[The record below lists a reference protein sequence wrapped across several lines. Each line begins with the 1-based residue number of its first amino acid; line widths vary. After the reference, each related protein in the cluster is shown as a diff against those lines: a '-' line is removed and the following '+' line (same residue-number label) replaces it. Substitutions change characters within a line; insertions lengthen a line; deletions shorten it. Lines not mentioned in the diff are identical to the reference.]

1 MTTSNIDIDIKL
13 PTPYKYEEKV
23 IKKFEDLN
31 KKGENILNTFLGFRE
46 IETIFYLYLFKKYK
60 SACFLYNEDITFRV
74 LGLNINIKTRVS
86 KENEKLY
93 KQHINVLASVFAE
106 CVLRN
111 VKTIIV
117 PITIYDNK
125 DVTHANILVYRKK
138 FNQIEH
144 FEPHG
149 NYFMWEEKRSAK
161 IKNPLL
167 KFVSIVNDILKKN
180 GKTPIT
186 FIPSEEVCPTE
197 EGLQSLETASQ
208 LLPTNEIDTE
218 GYCISWN
225 MFFTELCLANPNIES
240 KKLLEIITNYFKDK
254 SNIEDYLRK
263 VIRGYNFFIYEKV
276 NKYLTIVLGEKITA
290 DNISQLY
297 DDYDN
302 KYIDIEAIHA
312 SLVELIKLETYMIT
326 DKNFNLEK
334 EYNSIKGQL
343 KKKGNKDNAEL
354 LLKQKVMEN
363 YDKFAN
369 FTPVTTKGTSAEQ
382 EKEKEP
388 IKNTPA
394 SEVIAIPEKKCPEGS
409 VLNPKT
415 KRCNKIKTNTKTK
428 KNKSSVTFETI

>member
-1 MTTSNIDIDIKL
+1 MTTNELDIKL
-13 PTPYKYEEKV
+13 PAPYKYEERV

-60 SACFLYNEDITFRV
+60 SACFLYNEDVKFRV

-93 KQHINVLASVFAE
+93 KEHINVLASIFVE
-106 CVLRN
+106 CVMRN

-125 DVTHANILVYRKK
+125 DVSHSNILIYRKK

-161 IKNPLL
+161 IKKPLL
-167 KFVSIVNDILKKN
+167 KFVSVVNDILKDN
-180 GKTPIT
+180 GKTPINY
-186 FIPSEEVCPTE
+186 IPSEDICPNE
-197 EGLQSLETASQ
+197 KGLQSLESASE

-218 GYCISWN
+218 GYCVSWS

-240 KKLLEIITNYFKDK
+240 KKLLDIITIYLKDK
-254 SNIEDYLRK
+254 ANIEDYLRK
-263 VIRGYNFFIYEKV
+263 VIRGYNFFIDEKV
-276 NKYLTIVLGEKITA
+276 NKYLEIVLGEKITT
-290 DNISQLY
+290 DTISKMY

-302 KYIDIEAIHA
+302 KYLDVESIRK
-312 SLVELIKLETYMIT
+312 SLLELIKLETYMIT
-326 DKNFNLEK
+326 DKKFNLEK
-334 EYNSIKGQL
+334 EYNSIKSQL
-343 KKKGNKDNAEL
+343 KKKGKHTDTEL
-354 LLKQKVMEN
+354 LLRKKIMEN
-363 YDKFAN
+363 YDKFNN
-369 FTPVTTKGTSAEQ
+369 FTPVTTIGTTDVDKS
-382 EKEKEP
+382 KK
-388 IKNTPA
+388 
-394 SEVIAIPEKKCPEGS
+394 SEISEANSEKKCPQGK

-415 KRCNKIKTNTKTK
+415 KRCNKVKTDTKTK
-428 KNKSSVTFETI
+428 KNKSFETI

>member
-13 PTPYKYEEKV
+13 PTPYKHETK
-23 IKKFEDLN
+23 IMTKLEDLN

-46 IETIFYLYLFKKYK
+46 IEAIFYLYLFKKYK
-60 SACFLYNEDITFRV
+60 SSCFLYNEDVKFRV

-93 KQHINVLASVFAE
+93 KEQINVLASVFAE

-161 IKNPLL
+161 IKKPLL
-167 KFVSIVNDILKKN
+167 KFVSIVNDILKEN
-180 GKTPIT
+180 GKTPISY
-186 FIPSEEVCPTE
+186 IASEEVCPTE

-240 KKLLEIITNYFKDK
+240 KKLLDIISNYFKDK

-290 DNISQLY
+290 DKISELY

-302 KYIDIEAIHA
+302 KYIDIESIRR
-312 SLVELIKLETYMIT
+312 SLIELIKLETYMIT

-334 EYNSIKGQL
+334 EYNSIKGEL
-343 KKKGNKDNAEL
+343 KKKGNKNDTEL
-354 LLKQKVMEN
+354 LITKKIMEN
-363 YDKFAN
+363 YKHFQN

-382 EKEKEP
+382 EKEP
-388 IKNTPA
+388 IKKTPA
-394 SEVIAIPEKKCPEGS
+394 SEAISIPEKKCPEGS

-415 KRCNKIKTNTKTK
+415 KRCNKIKTNMKTK

>member
-1 MTTSNIDIDIKL
+1 MTTSNIDIETDIKL
-13 PTPYKYEEKV
+13 PAPYKYEEKV
-23 IKKFEDLN
+23 IKKIENLN

-60 SACFLYNEDITFRV
+60 SSCFLYNEDVKFRV

-93 KQHINVLASVFAE
+93 KEHIKVLASVFAE

-138 FNQIEH
+138 INQIEH

-161 IKNPLL
+161 IKKPLL
-167 KFVSIVNDILKKN
+167 KFVSIVNDILKEN
-180 GKTPIT
+180 GKPPISYVA
-186 FIPSEEVCPTE
+186 SEEVCPTE
-197 EGLQSLETASQ
+197 EGLQSLEAASN

-225 MFFTELCLANPNIES
+225 MFFTELCLANPTIES
-240 KKLLEIITNYFKDK
+240 KKLLDIITNYFKDK

-263 VIRGYNFFIYEKV
+263 VIRGYNFFIYEKA
-276 NKYLTIVLGEKITA
+276 NKYLEIVLGEKITA
-290 DNISQLY
+290 DKISKLY

-302 KYIDIEAIHA
+302 KYIDIEDIRT
-312 SLVELIKLETYMIT
+312 SLIELIKLETYMIT
-326 DKNFNLEK
+326 DKGFNLDK
-334 EYNSIKGQL
+334 ELKSIKAEL
-343 KKKGNKDNAEL
+343 KKKGKKDEIEL
-354 LLKQKVMEN
+354 LMKKKVMEN
-363 YDKFAN
+363 YEHFQH
-369 FTPVTTKGTSAEQ
+369 FTPVTTNGTSTEQ
-382 EKEKEP
+382 ETTKK
-388 IKNTPA
+388 TPV
-394 SEVIAIPEKKCPEGS
+394 SEVIPEKKCPEGK
-409 VLNPKT
+409 VFNPKT
-415 KRCNKIKTNTKTK
+415 KRCNKVKTNSKTK
-428 KNKSSVTFETI
+428 KNSSSVTFKTI

>member
-13 PTPYKYEEKV
+13 PTPYKHETK
-23 IKKFEDLN
+23 ITTKLEDLN

-46 IETIFYLYLFKKYK
+46 TETIFYLYLFKKYK
-60 SACFLYNEDITFRV
+60 SNCFLYNDNIGFRV

-86 KENEKLY
+86 KQNEKLY
-93 KQHINVLASVFAE
+93 KEHITVLASVFTD

-149 NYFMWEEKRSAK
+149 NYFMWDEKRSAK
-161 IKNPLL
+161 IKKPLL
-167 KFVSIVNDILKKN
+167 KFVSIVNDILKEN
-180 GKTPIT
+180 GKTPVS
-186 FIPSEEVCPTE
+186 FIASEDVCPTE
-197 EGLQSLETASQ
+197 EGLQGLETASQ
-208 LLPTNEIDTE
+208 LLPTNEIDTG

-240 KKLLEIITNYFKDK
+240 KNLLDIITNYFKDK

-276 NKYLTIVLGEKITA
+276 NKYLEIVLGEKITA
-290 DNISQLY
+290 DNISKMY
-297 DDYDN
+297 DDFDN
-302 KYIDIEAIHA
+302 KYLDIDSIRK
-312 SLVELIKLETYMIT
+312 SLIELIKLETYMIT
-326 DKNFNLEK
+326 DKSFNLEK
-334 EYNSIKGQL
+334 EYNSIKSEL
-343 KKKGNKDNAEL
+343 KKKGKKDDVEL
-354 LLKQKVMEN
+354 LMKKKIMEN
-363 YDKFAN
+363 YDKFNN

-382 EKEKEP
+382 ENEP
-388 IKNTPA
+388 AKKTPA
-394 SEVIAIPEKKCPEGS
+394 SEIIAIPEKKCPEGS

-415 KRCNKIKTNTKTK
+415 KRCNKIKNNNNAKTK